1 MLRMLFK
8 ICEHSIHFGG
18 RRRHCDLE
26 LGYCYNSRDN
36 LLNTT
41 LKGLITCTDLGSL
54 SFCYSVGD

>member
-1 MLRMLFK
+1 V
-8 ICEHSIHFGG
+8 SILSTSVVEGDIV
-18 RRRHCDLE
+18 DLE